1 MRSTVPEGHTLHR
14 LAEQLRPLVGGK
26 VTTSS
31 PQGRF
36 AEGARHLDGRGLEAV
51 EAVGKHLLFDFED
64 VVLHVHLGMAGSM
77 FPSDPG
83 GEPRPGVRLR
93 IVDESRTV
101 AWNLVAPTR
110 CELWSAD
117 ERAALFNRLGPDPLR
132 GDDPQPAFD
141 RISRSDRSIGDLLL
155 DQAVVAGI
163 GNVFRA
169 EVLYCCG
176 VHPNRPGR
184 SVTAA
189 ELACL
194 WETATTLMRRGVRE
208 GRISTVDHSPEDG
221 PEPPDAAPARY
232 VYKQEACRRCGG
244 PVTSWTLGPRVAY
257 ACETCQPR

>member
-1 MRSTVPEGHTLHR
+1 VPEGHTLHR
-14 LAEQLRPLVGGK
+14 LAEQLRPIVGGK
-26 VTTSS
+26 VAASS

-36 AEGARHLDGRGLEAV
+36 ADGAARIDGWRLEAV

-64 VVLHVHLGMAGSM
+64 AVLHVHLGLAGSM
-77 FPSDPG
+77 FASDPG

-93 IVDESRTV
+93 LVDEARTV
-101 AWNLVAPTR
+101 AWNLAAPTR
-110 CELWSAD
+110 CELWSDD
-117 ERAALFNRLGPDPLR
+117 EREALLRRLGPDPLR

-141 RISRSDRSIGDLLL
+141 RISRSDRTIGDLLL
-155 DQAVVAGI
+155 DQSVVAGI

-184 SVTAA
+184 SLTPGD
-189 ELACL
+189 LTCL
-194 WETATTLMRRGVRE
+194 WETTTRLMGRGVRE
-208 GRISTVDHSPEDG
+208 GRISTVDPSPEDG
-221 PEPPDAAPARY
+221 PEAPDAPAARY

-244 PVTSWTLGPRVAY
+244 PVTSWALGPRVAY